1 MNKALSSESPTSAAP
16 VSAAPIS
23 ELASQQ
29 QSNLVTAPTNVLVV
43 GVGGQGVITVSK
55 VLAQL
60 CLQQNLQVKQ
70 SEVHGMAKR
79 GGAVFSHVRF
89 GSVVHS
95 PTIPMGQAD
104 IILALEWA
112 EGLRWLPYLNPE
124 NGTFIADT
132 QRIVPPFSCR
142 NRKRGATFGYTCK
155 TVEEIRQTI
164 SNTYALDAT
173 GMATELGNARA
184 ANTVLLGTLSTALDF
199 PPEDWQ
205 SVIEQSVPPSTI
217 GVNREAFL
225 LGREWVNTE
234 TGAMNTGLSDA
245 DSGNTEL
252 AEPGLAEPGLAERG
266 LAESGLAATELAD
279 AESAD
284 TELADTGLADTTLA
298 DTELEIIDAWCK
310 GCDICVKMCPERLP
324 GAEQ

>member
-1 MNKALSSESPTSAAP
+1 MNKSLSTGPISSE
-16 VSAAPIS
+16 
-23 ELASQQ
+23 
-29 QSNLVTAPTNVLVV
+29 PTNVLVV

-112 EGLRWLPYLNPE
+112 EGLRWLPYLNPDS
-124 NGTFIADT
+124 GTFIADT

-142 NRKRGATFGYTCK
+142 NRKRGATFGYACK
-155 TVEEIRQTI
+155 TVEEIRQHI
-164 SNTYALDAT
+164 PNTYALDAT
-173 GMATELGNARA
+173 GMAAELGNTRA

-199 PPEDWQ
+199 PLEDWQ
-205 SVIEQSVPPSTI
+205 SIIAQSVPPSTVE
-217 GVNREAFL
+217 VNRKAFL
-225 LGREWVNTE
+225 LGREW
-234 TGAMNTGLSDA
+234 
-245 DSGNTEL
+245 
-252 AEPGLAEPGLAERG
+252 
-266 LAESGLAATELAD
+266 
-279 AESAD
+279 
-284 TELADTGLADTTLA
+284 ADTGIGNMPATSADVAAPLMEVVETEVAGIESTATELA

-310 GCDICVKMCPERLP
+310 GCDICVKMCPERCLVLNSELIVELTDADACTGCRLCEWLCP
-324 GAEQ
+324 DFAIVIHRQPIAA